1 MSDIYAA
8 VGKMLKPVKADLATI
23 KQQLDTISASIDEL
37 RDRMEEIEKVL
48 IPEET
53 EAKKA

>member
-1 MSDIYAA
+1 MANMYAA
-8 VGKMLKPVKADLATI
+8 VGKMLKPVKSDLATI
-23 KQQLDTISASIDEL
+23 KDQLTAISNSLDEM

-48 IPEET
+48 IPEE

>member
-1 MSDIYAA
+1 MSNVYAA

-23 KQQLDTISASIDEL
+23 KGQLNTISTSLDEM

-48 IPEET
+48 IAEE

>member
-1 MSDIYAA
+1 MSNIYAA
-8 VGKMLKPVKADLATI
+8 VGKMLKPVKEDLATI
-23 KQQLDTISASIDEL
+23 KEQLTTISTSIDEL

-48 IPEET
+48 IPEA